1 MSGAL
6 AQPSSGPGP
15 SLAPLGA
22 GLGRLGAGMIRHA
35 DWLLGLFVLAMM
47 VILVTPL
54 PPLLLDLAL
63 SANLAAS
70 LLILLVTLNVRNTA
84 ELSTFPTLLLFTT
97 LFRLGLNVA
106 STRLILSGGEAGSI
120 IAAFGHVVLGGNLG
134 VGLVVFLI
142 LIIIQF
148 VVITKGAGR
157 ISEVAARFVL
167 DAMPGKQLA
176 IDADLSAGLIE
187 TEEARSRRAAVAAE
201 AEFYGAMDGASKFVR
216 GDAVAGLIITAL
228 NLVGGIAIGM
238 LASMSLSEAAARYA
252 TLTVGDGLVSQI
264 PALLV
269 STAAAVLTTRASG
282 RQSLGQNL
290 ASQVGGR
297 PKATLIAAGVVFLLG
312 FMPGMPK
319 LPFLVLS
326 TGLLLLW
333 RSTRRA
339 DGAKSLLESSG
350 AAEIDPASR
359 SKPAPIESPEQKEA
373 REVEELL
380 GVDRLGLEIGY
391 RLIPLVSDKS
401 GTGILEHI
409 GQLRKRLAAR
419 EGLVLPSVRIK
430 DNVRLE
436 PNAYRIL
443 AGGVE
448 LARGAIEPGR
458 YLAMEDGTRRIA
470 RGKPLKGKHATDPA
484 FGLPAIWV
492 DELERNEAE
501 LRGYTVVDAI
511 SVLVTHLSEV
521 LKQALP
527 DILSRDDVKQ
537 LVELAKVSAPAVVG
551 ELVPDRLGYAEVQA
565 VLKNLLREE
574 VPIKNMPGILEA
586 LADAAAKSK
595 DPETLTELVRQRLA
609 RALCERYGD
618 EQAKLLA
625 VTLDPEVEGRL
636 SATVNRRADGEGDP
650 VGPAY
655 LHRLVEEIERKI
667 SAASKGGK
675 RPVLLVRSSVRRF
688 VSELV
693 RGTLPKL
700 PVLSYNEV
708 VSAREVETAAIVR
721 LEEVKA

>member
-1 MSGAL
+1 L
-6 AQPSSGPGP
+6 PDTGPG
-15 SLAPLGA
+15 LA
-22 GLGRLGAGMIRHA
+22 GLGRLGASLIRHA
-35 DWLLGLFVLAMM
+35 DWLLGIFVLAMM
-47 VILVTPL
+47 VVLVTPL

-63 SANLAAS
+63 AFNLAFS

-106 STRLILSGGEAGSI
+106 STRLILSGGEAGAVI
-120 IAAFGHVVLGGNLG
+120 NAFGQVVVGASLG
-134 VGLVVFLI
+134 VGLIVFLI
-142 LIIIQF
+142 LVIIQF

-176 IDADLSAGLIE
+176 IDADLSAGLID
-187 TEEARSRRAAVAAE
+187 TDEARARRAAVASE

-238 LASMSLSEAAARYA
+238 LASMSIGEAAQRYA

-290 ASQVGGR
+290 ASQIGGR
-297 PKATLIAAGVVFLLG
+297 PKATAIAAGVVFLMAWL
-312 FMPGMPK
+312 PGMPK
-319 LPFLVLS
+319 APFM
-326 TGLLLLW
+326 LLASALLWLW
-333 RSTRRA
+333 RSTRTTEGSKLMLERA
-339 DGAKSLLESSG
+339 GALE
-350 AAEIDPASR
+350 ADPL
-359 SKPAPIESPEQKEA
+359 SKPKAAPEKTPEEKEA
-373 REVEELL
+373 HEVEELL
-380 GVDRLGLEIGY
+380 AVDRLGLEIGY

-409 GQLRKRLAAR
+409 GQLRKRLAAK

-448 LARGAIEPGR
+448 MARGTIEPGR
-458 YLAMEDGTRRIA
+458 YLAMEDGTRRIGK
-470 RGKPLKGKHATDPA
+470 GKPLQGKQTKDPA

-492 DELERNEAE
+492 DEQNRNEAE
-501 LRGYTVVDAI
+501 YRGYTVVDAI

-527 DILSRDDVKQ
+527 DVLSRDDVKQ
-537 LVELAKVSAPAVVG
+537 LIELAKDSSPAVVA
-551 ELVPDRLGYAEVQA
+551 ELVPERLGYAEVQA

-574 VPIKNMPGILEA
+574 VPIKNMPAILEA
-586 LADAAAKSK
+586 LADAAGKSK
-595 DPETLTELVRQRLA
+595 DPETLTELVRQRLS

-618 EQAKLLA
+618 EQGRLLA
-625 VTLDPEVEGRL
+625 VTLDPDIEARL
-636 SATVNRRADGEGDP
+636 TATVSRRSDGDGDP

-655 LHRLVEEIERKI
+655 LHRLVEQVERRV
-667 SAASKGGK
+667 SEASKAGR
-675 RPVLLVRSSVRRF
+675 RPVLLVRSGVRRF
-688 VSELV
+688 VAELL
-693 RGTLPKL
+693 RASLPKL
-700 PVLSYNEV
+700 PVVSYNEV
-708 VSAREVETAAIVR
+708 VLAKEVETAAIVR
-721 LEEVKA
+721 MEEAKV

>member
-1 MSGAL
+1 MSSAT
-6 AQPSSGPGP
+6 ANPAPTGPLTNPADGP
-15 SLAPLGA
+15 I
-22 GLGRLGAGMIRHA
+22 GLGRLGSALIRHA
-35 DWLLGLFVLAMM
+35 DWLLGVFVLAMM
-47 VILVTPL
+47 IVLVTPL

-63 SANLAAS
+63 AFNLAFS
-70 LLILLVTLNVRNTA
+70 VLVLLVTLNVRNTA

-106 STRLILSGGEAGSI
+106 STRLILSGGDAGAVI
-120 IAAFGHVVLGGNLG
+120 TAFGNVVVGASLG
-134 VGLVVFLI
+134 VGLIVFLI
-142 LIIIQF
+142 LVIIQF

-187 TEEARSRRAAVAAE
+187 TEEARARRAAVASE

-238 LASMSLSEAAARYA
+238 LDSMSIGAAAQRYA
-252 TLTVGDGLVSQI
+252 TLTVGDGLVSQV

-290 ASQVGGR
+290 ASQIGGR
-297 PKATLIAAGVVFLLG
+297 PKATAIAAGVVFLLAWL
-312 FMPGMPK
+312 PGMPK
-319 LPFLVLS
+319 APFMLLS
-326 TGLLLLW
+326 AALLWLW
-333 RSTRRA
+333 RSTRLAEGSKQMLERA
-339 DGAKSLLESSG
+339 GVGEPDSL
-350 AAEIDPASR
+350 
-359 SKPAPIESPEQKEA
+359 SKPKSAPELSPEEKEA
-373 REVEELL
+373 HEVEELL
-380 GVDRLGLEIGY
+380 AVDRLGLEIGY
-391 RLIPLVSDKS
+391 RLIPLVSES
-401 GTGILEHI
+401 GTGILDHI
-409 GQLRKRLAAR
+409 GQLRRRIAAR
-419 EGLVLPSVRIK
+419 DGLVLPSVRIK
-430 DNVRLE
+430 DNMRLE
-436 PNAYRIL
+436 SNAYRIL

-448 LARGAIEPGR
+448 VARGAIEPGR
-458 YLAMEDGTRRIA
+458 YLAMEDGTARIA
-470 RGKPLKGKHATDPA
+470 KGKPLQGKQTKDPA

-492 DELERNEAE
+492 DEQNRNEAE

-527 DILSRDDVKQ
+527 DVLSRDDVKQ
-537 LVELAKVSAPAVVG
+537 LIELAKDSAPAVVS
-551 ELVPDRLGYAEVQA
+551 ELVPERLGYAEVQA

-586 LADAAAKSK
+586 LADGASKSK
-595 DPETLTELVRQRLA
+595 DPETLTELVRQRLS

-618 EQAKLLA
+618 DQGRLLA
-625 VTLDPEVEGRL
+625 VTLDPEVEARL
-636 SATVNRRADGEGDP
+636 SATVNRRSDGDGDP

-655 LHRLVEEIERKI
+655 LHRLVEQIERRI
-667 SAASKGGK
+667 SEASKAGR
-675 RPVLLVRSSVRRF
+675 RPVLLVRSGVRRF
-688 VSELV
+688 IAELL
-693 RGTLPKL
+693 RASLPKL

-708 VSAREVETAAIVR
+708 VLAKEVETAAIVR
-721 LEEVKA
+721 LEEAKV